1 MASKLAQIPWPL
13 FLLDLELFIIFLPE
27 ILAVEDIKQLKS
39 RFINVFDNNVCNIYL
54 KIFIFYFN
62 LKFEIINLEI
72 ICEISFS

>member
-62 LKFEIINLEI
+62 LKFEIFN
-72 ICEISFS
+72 

>member
-1 MASKLAQIPWPL
+1 MVLSYIQTMASKLAQIPWPL

-62 LKFEIINLEI
+62 LKFEIFN
-72 ICEISFS
+72 